1 MVPDRAA
8 MPATGWCA
16 RDVTTVCAEL
26 AADPTVGLEPEDA
39 ADRLDRIGPNALPAP
54 PPTPWWVVL
63 ARQFV
68 SPLIA
73 ILVIAGIVVSIQRHW
88 VDAGAIFLVLALNA
102 ALGFW
107 QERKAARDVRA
118 LQSLATTTARV
129 KRGGVVEVVP
139 SEEVVPGDL
148 VLVESGD
155 RVPADARLVEA
166 NALLADESMLTGESL
181 AVAKDPA
188 AVSADA
194 PVVDQTDMLF
204 TGTLISSGRGT
215 GIVVATGA
223 RTQLGE
229 ISALVRRRP
238 PRTPLQKLTHSLE
251 RRIGVVVLVSVVFV
265 FAAGLVS
272 GYDVSDMFRV
282 AVALAVAAI
291 PESLPIIFTVAM
303 SVGVSRMARRGAIVR
318 TLPAVETLGSTTVI
332 ASDKTGTLTENR
344 LTVER
349 LWTMDGDVVP
359 GEAKD
364 PLTRALLR
372 AGALT
377 NEAGASSRGGLAGD
391 AVDVAMATV
400 ALEAGAV
407 SPRERARTPEHH
419 VPYEPSRRYSQT
431 VLAEPGDVRM
441 QYVKGAPEVVAA
453 LCEHLAVPGGTIAID
468 PDLVMIENARLSR
481 DGLRVIAVA
490 QRELPADVAD
500 DAPPAGMTLLGL
512 EGMADPPRAGV
523 AEAVAECRSA
533 GIAVK
538 MITGDHPETAQ
549 AIARRLGI
557 ATDRPPVTGAE
568 MAELDDRVLAARLE
582 ESGVAARVAP
592 GDKLR
597 IVEVL
602 QRSGETV
609 AATGD
614 GVNDAPAL
622 RSASV
627 GVAMGRAGTDV
638 ARDAAD
644 LVLTDDDFTTI
655 VEAVEQGRVTFG
667 AIRKATFFLL
677 STALAAVFALSAN
690 VLIDQPLLFLPVQMI
705 WINLVTTGIQDIA
718 LALEPGEGDELS
730 RAPRRRGEGVLSRT
744 LWARTAVT
752 GIWMGL
758 VVLAVFGWALNTG
771 ADIEH
776 ARTLAL
782 ATFVLL
788 NFYQVGNA
796 RAERTSLLR
805 LSPLRNK
812 ALVVTAALAVG
823 VMWAVTVWEPA
834 AVLLEVTPLTLVEWV
849 ACAAVAASVLVLVE
863 AEKLVLRLVARR
875 RRPVADLE
883 D

>member
-1 MVPDRAA
+1 MVPERAA
-8 MPATGWCA
+8 APASGWCA
-16 RDVTTVCAEL
+16 RDVPTVCAEL
-26 AADPTVGLEPEDA
+26 GASVGGLSPEDA
-39 ADRLDRIGPNALPAP
+39 ADRLARWGPNALPAP

-63 ARQFV
+63 ARQFI

-73 ILVIAGIVVSIQRHW
+73 ILIVAGIVTSIQRHW

-118 LQSLATTTARV
+118 LQELATTSARV
-129 KRGGVVEVVP
+129 RRGGVVEVIP
-139 SEEVVPGDL
+139 AEDVVPGDL

-155 RVPADARLVEA
+155 RVPADARLVEV
-166 NALLADESMLTGESL
+166 NALLADESLLTGESL
-181 AVAKDPA
+181 AVLKGT
-188 AVSADA
+188 A
-194 PVVDQTDMLF
+194 PVAADTAVADQTDMLF
-204 TGTLISSGRGT
+204 TGTLVSSGRGA

-229 ISALVRRRP
+229 ISALVRRKP

-251 RRIGVVVLVSVVFV
+251 RRIGVVVLISVVFV

-272 GYDVSDMFRV
+272 GYSVSDMFRV

-349 LWTMDGDVVP
+349 LWTMDGDIVP
-359 GEAKD
+359 GEATD
-364 PLTRALLR
+364 QLTMRLLR

-377 NEAGASSRGGLAGD
+377 NEAGESARGDLAGD
-391 AVDVAMATV
+391 AVDVAMASV
-400 ALEAGAV
+400 ALTAGAV
-407 SPRERARTPEHH
+407 SAVERARPPEHH
-419 VPYEPSRRYSQT
+419 VPYEPARRYSLT
-431 VLAEPGDVRM
+431 VVREPDGARM
-441 QYVKGAPEVVAA
+441 QYVKGAPEVVGA
-453 LCEHLAVPGGTIAID
+453 LCESLAVPGGTVPYD
-468 PDLVMIENARLSR
+468 VELVMIENARLSR

-490 QRELPADVAD
+490 ERVLPPDAAV
-500 DAPPAGMTLLGL
+500 DAPPSGMTLLGL
-512 EGMADPPRAGV
+512 EGMDDPPRAGV
-523 AEAVAECRSA
+523 ADAVAECRSA

-568 MAELDDRVLAARLE
+568 MAELDDRVLTARLE
-582 ESGVAARVAP
+582 EAGVAARVAP

-602 QRSGETV
+602 QRGGETV

-622 RSASV
+622 RAASV
-627 GVAMGRAGTDV
+627 GVAMGRGGTDV

-718 LALEPGEGDELS
+718 LALEPGEGDELA
-730 RAPRRRGEGVLSRT
+730 RPPRGRREGVLSRV

-752 GIWMGL
+752 GVWMGL
-758 VVLAVFGWALNTG
+758 VVLAVFAWSLNTG
-771 ADIEH
+771 ADVDH
-776 ARTLAL
+776 ARTLAM

-796 RAERTSLLR
+796 RAERTSLVR

-834 AVLLEVTPLTLVEWV
+834 AALLEVTPLSLLEW
-849 ACAAVAASVLVLVE
+849 AGCAAVAASVLVLVE
-863 AEKLVLRLVARR
+863 AEKFARWLLLRR
-875 RRPVADLE
+875 RRLVDE
-883 D
+883 MQD